1 MERKDDPIEKY
12 IEFQKKEREIIEES
26 RRKRSKNK
34 KVESAEFNN
43 QNIETKNDS
52 FNYEQW
58 ERIVGRVAPVIGI
71 PFGIALAHLMKQ
83 MFN

>member
-1 MERKDDPIEKY
+1 MDRKDDPIERY
-12 IEFQKKEREIIEES
+12 IEFHKKEREIIEETK
-26 RRKRSKNK
+26 RKRSINK
-34 KVESAEFNN
+34 KAESAEFDY
-43 QNIETKNDS
+43 QKIETKNDS

-71 PFGIALAHLMKQ
+71 PFGIALVHLIKQ

>member
-26 RRKRSKNK
+26 RRKRSK
-34 KVESAEFNN
+34 KVESAEFDY
-43 QNIETKNDS
+43 QKIETKNDS
-52 FNYEQW
+52 FNYEQL
-58 ERIVGRVAPVIGI
+58 ERIVGRVAPLIGI

>member
-26 RRKRSKNK
+26 RRKRSINK
-34 KVESAEFNN
+34 KVESAEFND
-43 QNIETKNDS
+43 QNIGTKNES
-52 FNYEQW
+52 FNYEKW
-58 ERIVGRVAPVIGI
+58 ERTIGRVAPVIGV
-71 PFGIALAHLMKQ
+71 PFGIVLVHLIKQ

>member
-12 IEFQKKEREIIEES
+12 IEFQKKEREIIEETK
-26 RRKRSKNK
+26 RKRSINK
-34 KVESAEFNN
+34 KVESAEFDY
-43 QNIETKNDS
+43 QKIETKNDS

-58 ERIVGRVAPVIGI
+58 EKIVGRVAPVIGI
-71 PFGIALAHLMKQ
+71 PFGIALVHLIKQ

>member
-26 RRKRSKNK
+26 RRKRSK
-34 KVESAEFNN
+34 KVESAEFDY
-43 QNIETKNDS
+43 QKIETKNDS

-71 PFGIALAHLMKQ
+71 PCGIALTHLMKQ

>member
-34 KVESAEFNN
+34 KVESAEF
-43 QNIETKNDS
+43 D
-52 FNYEQW
+52 
-58 ERIVGRVAPVIGI
+58 
-71 PFGIALAHLMKQ
+71 
-83 MFN
+83 

>member
-34 KVESAEFNN
+34 KVESAEFDY
-43 QNIETKNDS
+43 QKIETKNDS

-71 PFGIALAHLMKQ
+71 PFGIALTHLMKQ

>member
-26 RRKRSKNK
+26 IRKRSINK
-34 KVESAEFNN
+34 KVESAEFDY
-43 QNIETKNDS
+43 QKIETKNDS

-58 ERIVGRVAPVIGI
+58 EKIVGRVAPVIGI
-71 PFGIALAHLMKQ
+71 PFGIALVHLIKQ